1 MAGEY
6 GTFRNAPVRAGGIPW
21 YGACFLVI
29 VLGLAASVVDWAIGE
44 GFGVT
49 TGIAFLIGCLVLGGR
64 VRRSQL
70 AAGLVA
76 APICFAAIVAISG
89 AVQLLG
95 SPAYGTAFRI
105 FWTYGLVSG
114 LPWLLGGTAISAGL
128 AGLRMW
134 RHRG

>member
-1 MAGEY
+1 MSGEY
-6 GTFRNAPVRAGGIPW
+6 GTFRNAPVRVGGIPW
-21 YGACFLVI
+21 YGACLLVV

-49 TGIAFLIGCLVLGGR
+49 TGIAFVIGCLVLGGR
-64 VRRSQL
+64 VRRDQL
-70 AAGLVA
+70 GAGLVC
-76 APICFAAIVAISG
+76 APVCFAVIVAISG

-105 FWTYGLVSG
+105 FWTYALVSG
-114 LPWLLGGTAISAGL
+114 LPWLLGGTALSAGI

-134 RHRG
+134 RRRG